1 MSQAPL
7 DCTPKCR
14 SQQHAD
20 QVVAALTSGSEGQ
33 LRAFLTSHCHNAA
46 TLRDAFGR
54 TALHLAASLGKKAL
68 LEWLLE
74 IKSADLMLKDK
85 ESGWTALHRSA
96 FYGQIHCLISLVK
109 HGGLLSTQD
118 KEGLSVLDLTM
129 KDRPS
134 HVLFRNT
141 DPTEVYMWGNNT
153 NFSLGHGNQ
162 ESRQHPELVD
172 VFARTGVYIKQV
184 VLCKFHSVFLSQK
197 GQVFTCGHGQGGR
210 LGHGDE
216 QTYLVRSGHH
226 IKIPHIFK
234 TKLKYLLWFT
244 KIKQLIMRFNALFF

>member
-1 MSQAPL
+1 MPLYAASTLVCVQFLVEMVDWNKSKEGSGVARVRWNLNTSTILALQTISTFCWHTFFFFFSQSSSVTVRSFGLLPHIVLFLSLFTIVGGGLSEGLCNTKGRRVHREDLVEVRMSLAPL

-20 QVVAALTSGSEGQ
+20 EVVAALTGGSEGQ

-74 IKSADLMLKDK
+74 GKSADLMVKDK

-109 HGGLLSTQD
+109 
-118 KEGLSVLDLTM
+118 VC
-129 KDRPS
+129 
-134 HVLFRNT
+134 
-141 DPTEVYMWGNNT
+141 
-153 NFSLGHGNQ
+153 
-162 ESRQHPELVD
+162 
-172 VFARTGVYIKQV
+172 A
-184 VLCKFHSVFLSQK
+184 
-197 GQVFTCGHGQGGR
+197 
-210 LGHGDE
+210 
-216 QTYLVRSGHH
+216 
-226 IKIPHIFK
+226 
-234 TKLKYLLWFT
+234 
-244 KIKQLIMRFNALFF
+244 